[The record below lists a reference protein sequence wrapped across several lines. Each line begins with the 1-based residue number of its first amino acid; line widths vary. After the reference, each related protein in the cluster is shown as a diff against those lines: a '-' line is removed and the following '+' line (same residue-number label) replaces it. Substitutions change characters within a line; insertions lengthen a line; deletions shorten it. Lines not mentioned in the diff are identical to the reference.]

1 MCTNLS
7 SELVVNWSGDTSVA
21 TRTRMSSENQIELL
35 EKEVD
40 AFFSSLAIRHY
51 PRNLADWAVLT
62 KAAIEVQRAAD
73 PDYGGPKHRNAT
85 INFSR
90 MAALLLA
97 TISLLAHAHA
107 GMIHVLGTAM
117 ALTDKSVTV
126 KTTDERIVQVT
137 LMEST
142 TYESGSTP
150 FTLKDLKVGD
160 RVVIHAVKKDGG
172 LQAHEVRFSHEMPAS
187 TH

>member
-7 SELVVNWSGDTSVA
+7 SELLVNWSGDTSVA

-35 EKEVD
+35 EKEID

-62 KAAIEVQRAAD
+62 KAAIEVQRASD
-73 PDYGGPKHRNAT
+73 PEYGGAKHRNAT

-97 TISLLAHAHA
+97 EVESKGNQSFASRRSFQWSPPLDAATNR
-107 GMIHVLGTAM
+107 
-117 ALTDKSVTV
+117 ALTEADGYFHAWANFSFWREKRF
-126 KTTDERIVQVT
+126 KQRR
-137 LMEST
+137 L
-142 TYESGSTP
+142 
-150 FTLKDLKVGD
+150 GD
-160 RVVIHAVKKDGG
+160 
-172 LQAHEVRFSHEMPAS
+172 
-187 TH
+187 